1 MDLKSYI
8 GPTAAILIA
17 TGGYMTTIEAVADDQ
32 KEIQERVRAVEVT
45 QASEQ
50 STKVIVA
57 QNTERLARLEKL
69 VEKIAEAQIKSLQ
82 NEARI
87 CEKLDA
93 DCR

>member
-17 TGGYMTTIEAVADDQ
+17 AGGYLTTIEAVADDTKDLQ
-32 KEIQERVRAVEVT
+32 KRVNAVELA

-50 STKVIVA
+50 STKVVVA
-57 QNTERLARLEKL
+57 QNTERLARLEQMI
-69 VEKIAEAQIKSLQ
+69 EKIAESQIKSLQ

-87 CEKLDA
+87 CERLNA

>member
-17 TGGYMTTIEAVADDQ
+17 AGGYLTTIEAVADDTKDLQ
-32 KEIQERVRAVEVT
+32 KRVNAVELA

-50 STKVIVA
+50 STKVVVA
-57 QNTERLARLEKL
+57 QNTERLARLEAMI
-69 VEKIAEAQIKSLQ
+69 EKIAESQIKSLQ

-87 CEKLDA
+87 CERLNA

>member
-17 TGGYMTTIEAVADDQ
+17 AGGYLTTIEAVADDTKDLQ
-32 KEIQERVRAVEVT
+32 QRVRAVEVA

-50 STKVIVA
+50 STKVVVA
-57 QNTERLARLEKL
+57 QNTERLARLEQMI
-69 VEKIAEAQIKSLQ
+69 EKIAESQIKSLQ

-87 CEKLDA
+87 CERLNA

>member
-8 GPTAAILIA
+8 GPTAACLIA
-17 TGGYMTTIEAVADDQ
+17 VGGYMTTIEAVADDQ
-32 KEIQERVRAVEVT
+32 KEIQERVRAVEVA

-69 VEKIAEAQIKSLQ
+69 VEKIAEALIKSLQ

>member
-8 GPTAAILIA
+8 GPTAACLIA
-17 TGGYMTTIEAVADDQ
+17 IGGYVSTIEAVADDQ
-32 KEIQERVRAVEVT
+32 KEIQERVRAVEVA